1 MNIAQA
7 GIVFTAAL
15 LDGASRA
22 DALSASGLQ
31 DGDLALAQ
39 SWKAWVAAM
48 QDACR
53 TAIATGDDPSWPDVP
68 QGVTELAARF

>member
-1 MNIAQA
+1 
-7 GIVFTAAL
+7 V
-15 LDGASRA
+15 LDGATRA
-22 DALSASGLQ
+22 DALTASGLQ

-53 TAIATGDDPSWPDVP
+53 TAIAAGDDPVWPAVP
-68 QGVTELAARF
+68 DGVAELAARF